1 MRALPP
7 VRPPLPFSEHRKRR
21 SGRDEGL
28 RLRVLLNAPGVRQR
42 AGKRGPAG
50 MPARRRIAQE
60 RERKRSWLARVAA
73 FCAARL
79 GHEGEGER

>member
-1 MRALPP
+1 MRVRTKP
-7 VRPPLPFSEHRKRR
+7 RPPLPFSEHRKRR
-21 SGRDEGL
+21 SDRDESL
-28 RLRVLLNAPGVRQR
+28 RLPVLLAAPGVRQR

-73 FCAARL
+73 LSAALL
-79 GHEGEGER
+79 GREDAR